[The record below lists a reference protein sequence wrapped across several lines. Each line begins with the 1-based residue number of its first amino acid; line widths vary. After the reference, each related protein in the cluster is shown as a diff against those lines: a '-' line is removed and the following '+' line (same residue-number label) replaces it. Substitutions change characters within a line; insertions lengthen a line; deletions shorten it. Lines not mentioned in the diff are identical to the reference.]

1 MNLPLPKNNHK
12 MMNKSNLVIT
22 TIALLFV
29 SLTSVAQQHEYAPYK
44 TIVVSDESGW
54 DYAAVD
60 EVNRNVYFSH
70 ATKVLVAN
78 VDNDAMVAE
87 IPNTLG
93 VHGIAFDYELNRGFI
108 SNGKANSVTVFDL
121 KTLKRIDTLAVPG
134 VNPDAIIYDAYS
146 KKVFTFNGNSNNV
159 TVIDAATLKVV
170 ATIALPGKPEFAV
183 SDLKGNIYVNIEDK
197 SLLVQIDVNS
207 FALTKIWSLAP
218 GVEPS
223 GLAIDRENN
232 ILFSVCSN
240 KEMIIFDIAKE
251 KIIDSVS
258 IGGRVDAVVFD
269 PSTKMIY
276 SSNGEGNVTIVKQE
290 TPTQYRIMQVLA
302 TQKGCKTM
310 ALDNKTKKIYLAA
323 AMYEG
328 DTKKILQGSFKILVF
343 K

>member
-1 MNLPLPKNNHK
+1 MQTK
-12 MMNKSNLVIT
+12 NLVMS
-22 TIALLFV
+22 TIALLSV
-29 SLTSVAQQHEYAPYK
+29 SLTSMSQQHNYAPYK
-44 TIVVSDESGW
+44 TIQVGDQAGW

-60 EVNRNVYFSH
+60 EVNRNIYFSH

-121 KTLKRIDTLAVPG
+121 KTFKTIDTLAVSG
-134 VNPDAIIYDAYS
+134 KNPDAIMYDGYS
-146 KKVFTFNGNSNNV
+146 KKIFTFNGKSNNA
-159 TVIDAATLKVV
+159 TVIDAATLKVI
-170 ATIALPGKPEFAV
+170 ATIDLPGKPEFAV

-197 SLLVQIDVNS
+197 SLLVQID
-207 FALTKIWSLAP
+207 TKTLAVTKQWSVAP
-218 GVEPS
+218 GDEPS

-251 KIIDSVS
+251 TIIDSIA

-269 PSTKMIY
+269 ASTKMIY

-290 TPTQYRIMQVLA
+290 TPTQYKTIQVLA

-310 ALDNKTKKIYLAA
+310 ALDDKTKKIYLAA

-328 DTKKILQGSFKILVF
+328 DTKKILPGSFKILVF